1 MNLITEMK
9 MPLWPSEYKRLVSGE
24 ECRIEA
30 QRAIKDLLER
40 TMEDALTERMQRTR
54 SEAGRS
60 KADRRN
66 GYYERGLLSA
76 FGYIEGI
83 RVPRGRVTSI
93 ADVVLPKYRRSQPEF
108 DAAVV
113 SSFLLGHSTRKSKR
127 FFTEFL
133 GEVGVSPTQVSRI
146 LSRLDEH
153 ARRWH
158 RRRFSKPY
166 VYLWLDGKYAKI
178 QGARVHPYAVLF
190 AYGATESGQR
200 ELLDF
205 QIHHSE
211 GAANWE
217 CLLHHLVHGLHVF
230 TLHAN
235 KHFFDLLVRLTVL
248 WLWCW

>member
-9 MPLWPSEYKRLVSGE
+9 MPLWPAEYKRLVSGE
-24 ECRIEA
+24 DCRVEA
-30 QRAIKDLLER
+30 KRAVKELLER
-40 TMEDALTERMQRTR
+40 TMDSALSERLTVVRR
-54 SEAGRS
+54 SYGPEH
-60 KADRRN
+60 DRRN
-66 GYYERGLLSA
+66 GYYERSLLSA

-127 FFTEFL
+127 FFSEFL
-133 GEVGVSPTQVSRI
+133 GEVGVSATQVSRI

-158 RRRFSKPY
+158 RRRLAKRY
-166 VYLWLDGKYAKI
+166 TYLWLDGKYARI

-190 AYGATESGQR
+190 AYGATESGER

-211 GAANWE
+211 GTANWE
-217 CLLHHLVHGLHVF
+217 CLLHHLF
-230 TLHAN
+230 
-235 KHFFDLLVRLTVL
+235 
-248 WLWCW
+248 